1 MSTDAM
7 PAGAMPTG
15 AASTGTSDPAG
26 ADNAASDTE
35 LGSGPGTSGPAG
47 PAIRIA
53 RVATRAGA
61 LASWL
66 IVAAGAL
73 AMIIPFLWMLGV
85 AFRTSPDLYDDPA
98 RLLPQHWTLH
108 GVRAVLD
115 QLPFSRLLLNT
126 FVFAGGTTLLLL
138 LFDSMTAFALA
149 RLRFRGQNILF
160 VLILATLMVP
170 FQVTLVPVFLTLF
183 HLGWLNSYQGL
194 IIPRAT
200 SALGIFLL
208 RQFFQQLPRE
218 LDEAA
223 RIDGANNFDVYW
235 RIVLPNAKP
244 VLASLFI
251 IQFAALW
258 NDFLW
263 PLVVTNNIDMQT
275 LPAALTLFSS
285 QSGVDHAA
293 LMAGAA
299 ISLAPLAIAF
309 LLLQRFFV
317 QGVASTGIK

>member
-1 MSTDAM
+1 MPTDMLPARTS
-7 PAGAMPTG
+7 AGAAQDRAVAALSTNPVARRVASVTGRCG
-15 AASTGTSDPAG
+15 AA
-26 ADNAASDTE
+26 
-35 LGSGPGTSGPAG
+35 
-47 PAIRIA
+47 
-53 RVATRAGA
+53 V
-61 LASWL
+61 SWL
-66 IVAAGAL
+66 ILGAAAVA
-73 AMIIPFLWMLGV
+73 MVVPFVWMLSV
-85 AFRTSPDLYDDPA
+85 ALRPSSDLYADPA
-98 RLLPQHWTLH
+98 RLWPGHWTLH

-115 QLPFSRLLLNT
+115 QLPFTRLIVNT
-126 FVFAGGTTLLLL
+126 FVFAGGTSVLLL

-149 RLRFRGQNILF
+149 RLQFRGRNVLL

-170 FQVTLVPVFLTLF
+170 FQVTIVPVFLTLF

-194 IIPRAT
+194 IVPRAT

-208 RQFFQQLPRE
+208 RQFFAQLPRE
-218 LDEAA
+218 LDDAA
-223 RIDGANNFDVYW
+223 RVDGANNFTLYW
-235 RIVLPNAKP
+235 RIILPNAKP
-244 VLASLFI
+244 ALASLFI

-263 PLVVTNNIDMQT
+263 PLVVTNDVNKQT

-299 ISLAPLAIAF
+299 ISLAPLALAF

-317 QGVASTGIK
+317 QGVATTGLK

>member
-1 MSTDAM
+1 MSTDTLD
-7 PAGAMPTG
+7 AGVRMSG
-15 AASTGTSDPAG
+15 APH
-26 ADNAASDTE
+26 
-35 LGSGPGTSGPAG
+35 GPAPRRG
-47 PAIRIA
+47 PAAAVAVRLARITGRTA
-53 RVATRAGA
+53 SA
-61 LASWL
+61 ASWL
-66 IVAAGAL
+66 VVAVGAV
-73 AMIIPFLWMLGV
+73 AMIVPFCWMLGV
-85 AFRTSPDLYDDPA
+85 AFRTSADLYADPA
-98 RLLPQHWTLH
+98 RLLPDQWTLH
-108 GVRAVLD
+108 GVHAVLS
-115 QLPFSRLLLNT
+115 QLPFGRLVLNT

-149 RLRFRGQNILF
+149 RLRFRGQNVLF

-194 IIPRAT
+194 IVPRAT

-208 RQFFQQLPRE
+208 RQAFLALPRD
-218 LDEAA
+218 LDDAA
-223 RIDGANNFDVYW
+223 RIDGASNFGLYW
-235 RIVLPNAKP
+235 RIILPNAKP
-244 VLASLFI
+244 ALASLFI

-263 PLVVTNNIDMQT
+263 PLVVTNDIRMQT

-317 QGVASTGIK
+317 QGVATSGIR

>member
-1 MSTDAM
+1 MTTDTSQRSITAAVSRDEDGS
-7 PAGAMPTG
+7 PLLLPRVLRLFGSLGG
-15 AASTGTSDPAG
+15 AAAW
-26 ADNAASDTE
+26 
-35 LGSGPGTSGPAG
+35 L
-47 PAIRIA
+47 IVI
-53 RVATRAGA
+53 AGA
-61 LASWL
+61 LGIL
-66 IVAAGAL
+66 L
-73 AMIIPFLWMLGV
+73 PFAWMLGV
-85 AFRTSPDLYDDPA
+85 AFRTNSDLYADPA
-98 RLLPQHWTLH
+98 RIVPDQWTLH
-108 GVRAVLD
+108 GVQAVLD
-115 QLPFSRLLLNT
+115 QLPFTQLIVNT

-149 RLRFRGQNILF
+149 RLRFRGQNVIFL
-160 VLILATLMVP
+160 LILATLMVP
-170 FQVTLVPVFLTLF
+170 FQITLVPVFLTLF

-194 IIPRAT
+194 ILPRAT

-208 RQFFQQLPRE
+208 RQSFRQLPRE

-223 RIDGANNFDVYW
+223 RIDGAGAFTIYW
-235 RIVLPNAKP
+235 RIILPNSKP
-244 VLASLFI
+244 ILATLFI

-263 PLVVTNNIDMQT
+263 PLVVSSLTNMQT

-299 ISLAPLAIAF
+299 ISLTPLAIAF

-317 QGVASTGIK
+317 QGVASTGLK

>member
-1 MSTDAM
+1 MTTSTPERAL
-7 PAGAMPTG
+7 
-15 AASTGTSDPAG
+15 AAAVPGK
-26 ADNAASDTE
+26 DN
-35 LGSGPGTSGPAG
+35 GPASPPLVPRLLRG
-47 PAIRIA
+47 LSSLGGLLSWL
-53 RVATRAGA
+53 VVVAGA
-61 LASWL
+61 LAIL
-66 IVAAGAL
+66 L
-73 AMIIPFLWMLGV
+73 PFAWMLGV
-85 AFRTSPDLYDDPA
+85 AFRTNADLYADPA
-98 RLLPQHWTLH
+98 RIIPDQWTLH
-108 GVRAVLD
+108 GVKAVLS
-115 QLPFSRLLLNT
+115 QLPFARLIINT

-138 LFDSMTAFALA
+138 LFDSMTAYALA
-149 RLRFRGQNILF
+149 RLRFRGQNLLF
-160 VLILATLMVP
+160 LLILATLMVP

-183 HLGWLNSYQGL
+183 HFGWLNSYQGL

-208 RQFFQQLPRE
+208 RQSFKQLPRE

-223 RIDGANNFDVYW
+223 RIDGANTFTVYW
-235 RIVLPNAKP
+235 RIILPNAKP
-244 VLASLFI
+244 VLATLFI

-263 PLVVTNNIDMQT
+263 PLVVSSLTNMQT

-299 ISLAPLAIAF
+299 ISLTPLAIAF

-317 QGVASTGIK
+317 QGVASTGLK